1 MVGNAGVG
9 FSVIEGEGEG
19 RACVVSEVVG
29 DEVVEH
35 GVACYGIIGGVE
47 VLEKGQS
54 EALPDFIPDGE
65 EEKTPTILAKLAH
78 RCGNRCGGRKQ
89 KVGLT
94 FSLFRV
100 KEAHWM
106 PFLERIYG
114 ALHMGLHVLRSGLT
128 FMKSRMPSLLK
139 IARGLQNSGQPTERD
154 YHVMSLGSVSGG
166 EPMSIKLGPAGVP
179 LSCKGRTIVEGMDDI
194 ISLGL
199 ETMEVQTVRMVAP
212 QHFEQY
218 WQAGVLANKT
228 DFEMNIHGPYYSE
241 LLGGKVERGR
251 SLAKIEA
258 TLQAAR
264 TINARHITLHTGHYG
279 DFGRGQAANEQVAN
293 VFSGIVDRIHEIW
306 HDDEDE
312 FPVFPWIKNGT
323 PSKIGVETSGRQELW
338 GSLEEV
344 LEVVNHVEG
353 TVPVLNIAHIHAR
366 GHGQMRTSEDY
377 GELFDVVR
385 ESIGT
390 KEFYCHFSGVEHR
403 TGNAMHYTQ
412 IKKSDLNFEPLAEFI
427 VEDGGWLD
435 ITLISDSPLLE
446 HDAMYMMQ
454 NIEKSRHKQLERKAR
469 EDRRRALALQTG
481 KSEEELRSKESQIA
495 QARKSATK
503 PTEPVK
509 EEAAPPAKE
518 EEAPAKPEKA
528 TKAKASKAKK
538 ESKKADEKDDDDVFD
553 FDEEDDDL
561 F

>member
-1 MVGNAGVG
+1 M
-9 FSVIEGEGEG
+9 SV
-19 RACVVSEVVG
+19 
-29 DEVVEH
+29 
-35 GVACYGIIGGVE
+35 
-47 VLEKGQS
+47 
-54 EALPDFIPDGE
+54 
-65 EEKTPTILAKLAH
+65 
-78 RCGNRCGGRKQ
+78 
-89 KVGLT
+89 
-94 FSLFRV
+94 
-100 KEAHWM
+100 
-106 PFLERIYG
+106 
-114 ALHMGLHVLRSGLT
+114 
-128 FMKSRMPSLLK
+128 
-139 IARGLQNSGQPTERD
+139 
-154 YHVMSLGSVSGG
+154 
-166 EPMSIKLGPAGVP
+166 KLGPAGVP

-241 LLGGKVERGR
+241 LLGGKVQRGR
-251 SLAKIEA
+251 SLAKIES

-264 TINARHITLHTGHYG
+264 TINARHITLHAGHYG
-279 DFGRGQAANEQVAN
+279 DFGRGHAANQQVAN
-293 VFSGIVDRIHEIW
+293 VFAGVVDRVHAIW

-312 FPVFPWIKNGT
+312 FPVFPWIKDGT

-377 GELFDVVR
+377 GELFDMVR

-469 EDRRRALALQTG
+469 EDRRRALSLQTG
-481 KSEEELRSKESQIA
+481 KSEDELRAKESQIA
-495 QARKSATK
+495 AARGATPAPKVK
-503 PTEPVK
+503 P
-509 EEAAPPAKE
+509 AAPSAEPEPAPAEETAKPAKK
-518 EEAPAKPEKA
+518 AKKA
-528 TKAKASKAKK
+528 TKA
-538 ESKKADEKDDDDVFD
+538 SKKNTKAEAKDDENMFD
-553 FDEEDDDL
+553 FDEDDDDL

>member
-1 MVGNAGVG
+1 M
-9 FSVIEGEGEG
+9 
-19 RACVVSEVVG
+19 
-29 DEVVEH
+29 
-35 GVACYGIIGGVE
+35 
-47 VLEKGQS
+47 
-54 EALPDFIPDGE
+54 P
-65 EEKTPTILAKLAH
+65 
-78 RCGNRCGGRKQ
+78 
-89 KVGLT
+89 
-94 FSLFRV
+94 V
-100 KEAHWM
+100 KM
-106 PFLERIYG
+106 
-114 ALHMGLHVLRSGLT
+114 
-128 FMKSRMPSLLK
+128 
-139 IARGLQNSGQPTERD
+139 
-154 YHVMSLGSVSGG
+154 
-166 EPMSIKLGPAGVP
+166 GPAGVP

-241 LLGGKVERGR
+241 LLGDKVERGR

-258 TLQAAR
+258 TLQAAK

-279 DFGRGQAANEQVAN
+279 DFGRGTAANEQVAN
-293 VFSGIVDRIHEIW
+293 VFAGIVERIHDIW
-306 HDDEDE
+306 HDDDDA
-312 FPVFPWIKNGT
+312 FPVFPWMKNGT

-344 LEVVNHVEG
+344 LEVVNHVDG

-366 GHGQMRTSEDY
+366 GHGRMRTSEDY
-377 GELFDVVR
+377 GELFDQVR
-385 ESIGT
+385 ETIGT

-454 NIEKSRHKQLERKAR
+454 NIEKSRHRQLERKAR
-469 EDRRRALALQTG
+469 EDRRRALAVQSGMSEAELQAN
-481 KSEEELRSKESQIA
+481 EVAQA
-495 QARKSATK
+495 QARTGTDAETS
-503 PTEPVK
+503 EP
-509 EEAAPPAKE
+509 EASPAPEPEPAKAGKAKAP
-518 EEAPAKPEKA
+518 APAKD
-528 TKAKASKAKK
+528 
-538 ESKKADEKDDDDVFD
+538 DENDMFD
-553 FDEEDDDL
+553 FEEEDDDL

>member
-1 MVGNAGVG
+1 M
-9 FSVIEGEGEG
+9 
-19 RACVVSEVVG
+19 
-29 DEVVEH
+29 
-35 GVACYGIIGGVE
+35 
-47 VLEKGQS
+47 
-54 EALPDFIPDGE
+54 P
-65 EEKTPTILAKLAH
+65 
-78 RCGNRCGGRKQ
+78 
-89 KVGLT
+89 
-94 FSLFRV
+94 V
-100 KEAHWM
+100 KM
-106 PFLERIYG
+106 
-114 ALHMGLHVLRSGLT
+114 
-128 FMKSRMPSLLK
+128 
-139 IARGLQNSGQPTERD
+139 
-154 YHVMSLGSVSGG
+154 
-166 EPMSIKLGPAGVP
+166 GPAGVP

-241 LLGGKVERGR
+241 LLGNKVERGR

-258 TLQAAR
+258 TLQAAK

-279 DFGRGQAANEQVAN
+279 EFGRGTAANEQVAN
-293 VFSGIVDRIHEIW
+293 VFAGIVERIHDIW
-306 HDDEDE
+306 HDDDDA
-312 FPVFPWIKNGT
+312 FPVFPWMKSGT

-366 GHGQMRTSEDY
+366 GHGRMRTSEDY
-377 GELFDVVR
+377 GELFDQVR
-385 ESIGT
+385 ETIGT

-454 NIEKSRHKQLERKAR
+454 NIEKSRHRQLERKAR
-469 EDRRRALALQTG
+469 EDRRRALAVQSGMSEAELQAN
-481 KSEEELRSKESQIA
+481 EVAQA
-495 QARKSATK
+495 QARTGNAA
-503 PTEPVK
+503 
-509 EEAAPPAKE
+509 EAAEPEANPAPK
-518 EEAPAKPEKA
+518 PKPEPAKA
-528 TKAKASKAKK
+528 TKAKASAPAKDN
-538 ESKKADEKDDDDVFD
+538 ENDMFD
-553 FDEEDDDL
+553 FEEDDDDL

>member
-1 MVGNAGVG
+1 MA
-9 FSVIEGEGEG
+9 
-19 RACVVSEVVG
+19 
-29 DEVVEH
+29 
-35 GVACYGIIGGVE
+35 
-47 VLEKGQS
+47 
-54 EALPDFIPDGE
+54 
-65 EEKTPTILAKLAH
+65 
-78 RCGNRCGGRKQ
+78 
-89 KVGLT
+89 
-94 FSLFRV
+94 
-100 KEAHWM
+100 
-106 PFLERIYG
+106 
-114 ALHMGLHVLRSGLT
+114 
-128 FMKSRMPSLLK
+128 
-139 IARGLQNSGQPTERD
+139 
-154 YHVMSLGSVSGG
+154 
-166 EPMSIKLGPAGVP
+166 IKLGPAGVP

-241 LLGGKVERGR
+241 LLGGRVERGR

-279 DFGRGQAANEQVAN
+279 DFGRGQAANQQVAN
-293 VFSGIVDRIHEIW
+293 VFSGVVDRVHEIW
-306 HDDEDE
+306 HDEEDE

-353 TVPVLNIAHIHAR
+353 TIPVLNIAHIHAR

-377 GELFDVVR
+377 GELFDMVR

-469 EDRRRALALQTG
+469 EDRRRALSLQTG
-481 KSEEELRSKESQIA
+481 KSEEELRTKETQIA
-495 QARKSATK
+495 AARGTAAKA
-503 PTEPVK
+503 PTAA
-509 EEAAPPAKE
+509 EAE
-518 EEAPAKPEKA
+518 TAPAAEEKA
-528 TKAKASKAKK
+528 KPASKASKAP
-538 ESKKADEKDDDDVFD
+538 KKAAKAEEKAEDDVFD
-553 FDEEDDDL
+553 FDEDDDDL

>member
-1 MVGNAGVG
+1 MAV
-9 FSVIEGEGEG
+9 
-19 RACVVSEVVG
+19 
-29 DEVVEH
+29 
-35 GVACYGIIGGVE
+35 
-47 VLEKGQS
+47 
-54 EALPDFIPDGE
+54 
-65 EEKTPTILAKLAH
+65 
-78 RCGNRCGGRKQ
+78 
-89 KVGLT
+89 
-94 FSLFRV
+94 
-100 KEAHWM
+100 
-106 PFLERIYG
+106 
-114 ALHMGLHVLRSGLT
+114 
-128 FMKSRMPSLLK
+128 
-139 IARGLQNSGQPTERD
+139 
-154 YHVMSLGSVSGG
+154 
-166 EPMSIKLGPAGVP
+166 KLGPAGVP

-279 DFGRGQAANEQVAN
+279 DFGRGQAANQQVAN
-293 VFSGIVDRIHEIW
+293 VFSGIVDRVHEIW

-353 TVPVLNIAHIHAR
+353 TIPVLNIAHIHAR

-377 GELFDVVR
+377 GELFDMVR

-469 EDRRRALALQTG
+469 EDRRRALSLQTG
-481 KSEEELRSKESQIA
+481 KSEEELRTKESQIA
-495 QARKSATK
+495 AARGTAA
-503 PTEPVK
+503 PAAPAPAEP
-509 EEAAPPAKE
+509 EAAPAPKEEQKPAAKPAKAPKK
-518 EEAPAKPEKA
+518 EAKVEEKA
-528 TKAKASKAKK
+528 
-538 ESKKADEKDDDDVFD
+538 EDDVFD

>member
-1 MVGNAGVG
+1 
-9 FSVIEGEGEG
+9 
-19 RACVVSEVVG
+19 
-29 DEVVEH
+29 
-35 GVACYGIIGGVE
+35 
-47 VLEKGQS
+47 
-54 EALPDFIPDGE
+54 
-65 EEKTPTILAKLAH
+65 
-78 RCGNRCGGRKQ
+78 
-89 KVGLT
+89 
-94 FSLFRV
+94 
-100 KEAHWM
+100 M
-106 PFLERIYG
+106 P
-114 ALHMGLHVLRSGLT
+114 V
-128 FMKSRMPSLLK
+128 
-139 IARGLQNSGQPTERD
+139 
-154 YHVMSLGSVSGG
+154 
-166 EPMSIKLGPAGVP
+166 KLGPAGVP

-241 LLGGKVERGR
+241 LLGGRVERGR
-251 SLAKIEA
+251 SLSKIEA

-264 TINARHITLHTGHYG
+264 TINARHITLHAGHYG

-323 PSKIGVETSGRQELW
+323 PSKIGIETSGRQELW

-377 GELFDVVR
+377 GELFDMVR
-385 ESIGT
+385 ETIGT

-481 KSEEELRSKESQIA
+481 KSEEELRSKETQVA
-495 QARKSATK
+495 AAR
-503 PTEPVK
+503 
-509 EEAAPPAKE
+509 APPAPIKAE
-518 EEAPAKPEKA
+518 ETPAEKKPEPTPEKEA
-528 TKAKASKAKK
+528 KKKAKAEKTVKK
-538 ESKKADEKDDDDVFD
+538 TEEQSDDDVFD